1 MALVDGMYGSK
12 TNDTS
17 LIKLMIVA
25 MTVLLLKLK
34 QYYLFDSMLCF
45 YQNLESWRYL
55 LPKCEIYIAIFN
67 PSLISTASRTI
78 RYFLYLSSITFKKS
92 IYKGVKFYRLIFGI
106 YLPKLAYAYSKARL
120 QRLPTFAKSSLLF
133 LSINYFQLNS
143 ESDFYGLF
151 TSK

>member
-1 MALVDGMYGSK
+1 MAKTGFLSSFLQPNNQLILALVDGMYGSK

-25 MTVLLLKLK
+25 TTVLVLKLK
-34 QYYLFDSMLCF
+34 KNYLPDSMLCF

-55 LPKCEIYIAIFN
+55 LPKWEIYIAIFK

-92 IYKGVKFYRLIFGI
+92 IYKGVK
-106 YLPKLAYAYSKARL
+106 
-120 QRLPTFAKSSLLF
+120 
-133 LSINYFQLNS
+133 LS
-143 ESDFYGLF
+143 
-151 TSK
+151 